1 MPTQS
6 KSKIKLPAGTNGLG
20 HSIKETRESLRK
32 RLNSYREGLPE
43 GETRSCILRLRDI
56 KALIDFYSNPDILN
70 KETPIDSFRIYLFRE
85 VPNKLYPPS
94 NQKIAQIGDKGQISF
109 ILVPTHNFNDRDAED
124 RSSANDMFDYNNECL
139 VLYPGGETTGL
150 CPTNCGGSEG

>member
-6 KSKIKLPAGTNGLG
+6 KIELPAGTTGLG
-20 HSIKETRESLRK
+20 HSIKESRESLK
-32 RLNSYREGLPE
+32 ERLESYREGLPKR
-43 GETRSCILRLRDI
+43 ETKSCILRLTDI

-70 KETPIDSFRIYLFRE
+70 EENPIDSFRIYLFRE
-85 VPNKLYPPS
+85 VPNKLYEPS
-94 NQKIAQIGDKGQISF
+94 GQKIAQIGDKGQISF
-109 ILVPTHNFNDRDAED
+109 ILVPTNNFDDRDAED
-124 RSSANDMFDYNNECL
+124 KSSANDMFDYNNECL